1 MNNILITGSAG
12 FVGSNLL
19 NNLYNSNK
27 IYLILRKRNQ
37 VKNLIK
43 KYKNVNIIFYNK
55 INELNKKLKNY
66 KIDIVI
72 HCATHYVKKHNYSD
86 IKKLNDSNILLGN
99 ILLENLKNMKVKKF
113 INFSTIWEDYNSIK
127 DNNYNLYSAYK
138 KGFGIILNYYKKIL
152 STIKFYNLMISNT
165 FGKSDNRLKI
175 TTVLKNNHKKNKL
188 TEIVSKNL
196 IMNLLNVNDIS
207 SAITLI
213 IKKNIKPGKYLLKN
227 NKDFKINEI
236 VEEFNKN
243 NVKKL
248 IIKWTSNKIIKEKI
262 YPYNKLKGWKPKQS
276 DILDIVDTISI

>member
-19 NNLYNSNK
+19 NNLYNGNK
-27 IYLILRKRNQ
+27 IYLIIRKSNQ

-138 KGFGIILNYYKKIL
+138 KGFGIILNYYEKIL

-262 YPYNKLKGWKPKQS
+262 YPYNKLKGWEPKQS
-276 DILDIVDTISI
+276 NILDIVDTIST

>member
-19 NNLYNSNK
+19 NNLYNGNK
-27 IYLILRKRNQ
+27 IYLIIRKRNQ

-138 KGFGIILNYYKKIL
+138 KGFGIILNYYEKIL

>member
-19 NNLYNSNK
+19 NNLYNGNK
-27 IYLILRKRNQ
+27 IYLIIRKSNQ

-138 KGFGIILNYYKKIL
+138 KGFGIILNYYEKIL

-248 IIKWTSNKIIKEKI
+248 IIKWTSNKIIKERI
-262 YPYNKLKGWKPKQS
+262 YPYNKLKGWEPKQS
-276 DILDIVDTISI
+276 NILDIVDTIST

>member
-1 MNNILITGSAG
+1 MNNILITGSTG

-19 NNLYNSNK
+19 NNLYNGNK
-27 IYLILRKRNQ
+27 IYLIIRQRNQ

-138 KGFGIILNYYKKIL
+138 KGFGIILNYYEKIL

-262 YPYNKLKGWKPKQS
+262 YPYNKLKGWEPKQS
-276 DILDIVDTISI
+276 NILDIVDTIST

>member
-19 NNLYNSNK
+19 NNLYNGNK
-27 IYLILRKRNQ
+27 IYLIIRKRNQ
-37 VKNLIK
+37 VKNLIR

-138 KGFGIILNYYKKIL
+138 KGFGIILNYYEKIL

-175 TTVLKNNHKKNKL
+175 TTVLKNNNKKNKL

-262 YPYNKLKGWKPKQS
+262 YPYNKLKGWEPKQS
-276 DILDIVDTISI
+276 NILDIVDTIST

>member
-1 MNNILITGSAG
+1 MNNILITGSTG

-19 NNLYNSNK
+19 NNFYNGNK
-27 IYLILRKRNQ
+27 IYLIIRKRNQ

-138 KGFGIILNYYKKIL
+138 KGFGIILNYYEKML
-152 STIKFYNLMISNT
+152 STIKFYNVMISNT

-262 YPYNKLKGWKPKQS
+262 YPYNKLKGWEPKQS
-276 DILDIVDTISI
+276 NILDIVDTIST

>member
-19 NNLYNSNK
+19 NNLYNGNK
-27 IYLILRKRNQ
+27 IYLIIRKRNQ

-138 KGFGIILNYYKKIL
+138 KGFGIILNYYEKIL

-175 TTVLKNNHKKNKL
+175 TTVLKNNHKKK
-188 TEIVSKNL
+188 
-196 IMNLLNVNDIS
+196 
-207 SAITLI
+207 
-213 IKKNIKPGKYLLKN
+213 
-227 NKDFKINEI
+227 
-236 VEEFNKN
+236 
-243 NVKKL
+243 
-248 IIKWTSNKIIKEKI
+248 
-262 YPYNKLKGWKPKQS
+262 
-276 DILDIVDTISI
+276 

>member
-19 NNLYNSNK
+19 NNLYIGNK
-27 IYLILRKRNQ
+27 IYLIIRKRNQ

-138 KGFGIILNYYKKIL
+138 KGFGIILNYYEKIL

-262 YPYNKLKGWKPKQS
+262 YPYNKLKGWEPKQS
-276 DILDIVDTISI
+276 NILDIVDTIST

>member
-1 MNNILITGSAG
+1 MNNILITGSTG

-19 NNLYNSNK
+19 NNLYNGNK
-27 IYLILRKRNQ
+27 IYLIIRKRNQ

-138 KGFGIILNYYKKIL
+138 KGFGIILNYYEKIL

-207 SAITLI
+207 SATTLI

-262 YPYNKLKGWKPKQS
+262 YPYNKLKGWEPKQS
-276 DILDIVDTISI
+276 NILDIVDTIST

>member
-19 NNLYNSNK
+19 NNLHNGNK
-27 IYLILRKRNQ
+27 IYLIIRKRNQ

-138 KGFGIILNYYKKIL
+138 KGFGIILNYYEKIL

-248 IIKWTSNKIIKEKI
+248 IIKWTSNKIIKERI
-262 YPYNKLKGWKPKQS
+262 YPYNKLKGWEPKQS
-276 DILDIVDTISI
+276 NILDIVDTIST

>member
-138 KGFGIILNYYKKIL
+138 KGFGIILNYYEKIL

>member
-1 MNNILITGSAG
+1 MNNILITGSTG

-19 NNLYNSNK
+19 NNLYNGNK
-27 IYLILRKRNQ
+27 IYLIIRKRNQ

-72 HCATHYVKKHNYSD
+72 HCATHYVKKHNYYD

-113 INFSTIWEDYNSIK
+113 INFSTTWEDYNSIK

-138 KGFGIILNYYKKIL
+138 KGFGIILNYYEKIL
-152 STIKFYNLMISNT
+152 STIKFYNVMISNT

-196 IMNLLNVNDIS
+196 IVNLLNVNDIS

-262 YPYNKLKGWKPKQS
+262 YPYNKLKGWEPKQS
-276 DILDIVDTISI
+276 NILDIVDTISA